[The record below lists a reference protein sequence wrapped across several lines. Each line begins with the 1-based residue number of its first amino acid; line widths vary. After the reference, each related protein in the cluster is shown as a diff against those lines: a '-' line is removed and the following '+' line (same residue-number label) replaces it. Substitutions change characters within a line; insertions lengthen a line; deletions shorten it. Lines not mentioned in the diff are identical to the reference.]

1 MNDLQSTLIELERER
16 YKFLQELE
24 EFHKTLSI
32 LEQWNAEAKT
42 NPQAREK
49 LERFDELYGPDFE
62 EDFAD
67 IADKIHQ
74 AEACYRKF
82 NRMSAHSPG
91 SSRKMARNKEE
102 KTEDSRS
109 SKKTKRKSNIF

>member
-1 MNDLQSTLIELERER
+1 MNDFESTLIELERER

-24 EFHKTLSI
+24 EFHKMLSI
-32 LEQWNAEAKT
+32 LELWNSEAKT

-62 EDFAD
+62 ADFAD

-74 AEACYRKF
+74 AESCYRKF
-82 NRMSAHSPG
+82 NRMSAHPPAHA
-91 SSRKMARNKEE
+91 RQVARNKEE
-102 KTEDSRS
+102 NREDSRS
-109 SKKTKRKSNIF
+109 SKKNKRKPNLF

>member
-24 EFHKTLSI
+24 EFNKTLSI

-82 NRMSAHSPG
+82 NRMSAHPPANARQVA
-91 SSRKMARNKEE
+91 RKKEE
-102 KTEDSRS
+102 KPEGLKS
-109 SKKTKRKSNIF
+109 SKKNKRKSNLF